1 MSDLTLLML
10 AISLAMD
17 AFAVSVCGGLALPSG
32 SRTKGG
38 LIFGMWFGGFQAL
51 MPVLGYYI
59 GANFE
64 KVIASYDHWIAFGL
78 LSYIGISM
86 LLEAKDTC
94 IYKYNIT
101 DNKRML
107 TLAVATSIDALAVGV
122 SFVFLHVD
130 IIKAAVYIGVTTFF
144 ISFLGCVFGSKLGAG
159 SKAKAEMAGGI
170 VLVGLGC
177 KILAE
182 HLGYI

>member
-1 MSDLTLLML
+1 MSDLTLLIL
-10 AISLAMD
+10 AISLSMD
-17 AFAVSVCGGLALPSG
+17 AFAVSVCGGLSMPSQH
-32 SRTKGG
+32 RTKGG

-51 MPVLGYYI
+51 MPIIGYYI
-59 GANFE
+59 GTHFE
-64 KVIASYDHWIAFGL
+64 RLIASYDHWIAFGL

-86 LLEAKDTC
+86 LLEAKDSGV
-94 IYKYNIT
+94 YKCNIT

-130 IIKAAVYIGVTTFF
+130 IVKAAVSIGAATFI
-144 ISFLGCVFGSKLGAG
+144 ISFLGCVFGSKIGAG
-159 SKAKAEMAGGI
+159 SRSKAEIAGGI
-170 VLVGLGC
+170 VLIGLGC

-182 HLGYI
+182 HLGFL